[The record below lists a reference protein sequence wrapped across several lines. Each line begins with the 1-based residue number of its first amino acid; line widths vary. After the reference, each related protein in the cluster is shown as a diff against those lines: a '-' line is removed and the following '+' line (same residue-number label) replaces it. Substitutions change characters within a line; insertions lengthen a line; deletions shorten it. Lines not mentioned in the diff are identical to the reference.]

1 MDPGALMPCLA
12 GMCGGPVVGIIVG
25 IARGIPS
32 GTPAV
37 DLLVQPIKGIYWY
50 FVWKQIIKIDNE
62 KKRWVVFGVL
72 TFLLGFFVEQPLCV
86 AGNAFIL
93 KLYDFNPTWPITLGW
108 YSVVYSIFQFVIFG
122 AIIKAF
128 PGLFGWRTNKK
139 KKASAKA

>member
-1 MDPGALMPCLA
+1 MQ
-12 GMCGGPVVGIIVG
+12 
-25 IARGIPS
+25 RGIPS

-93 KLYDFNPTWPITLGW
+93 LPHLAYHTGLVFGGLLDFPIRDLRRYHKG
-108 YSVVYSIFQFVIFG
+108 IPRFVRM
-122 AIIKAF
+122 AH
-128 PGLFGWRTNKK
+128 
-139 KKASAKA
+139 

>member
-1 MDPGALMPCLA
+1 MPCLA

-32 GTPAV
+32 GT
-37 DLLVQPIKGIYWY
+37 
-50 FVWKQIIKIDNE
+50 
-62 KKRWVVFGVL
+62 
-72 TFLLGFFVEQPLCV
+72 
-86 AGNAFIL
+86 
-93 KLYDFNPTWPITLGW
+93 YDFYPTWPITLGW

>member
-1 MDPGALMPCLA
+1 MPCLA

-37 DLLVQPIKGIYWY
+37 DLLVQIKGIYWY

-93 KLYDFNPTWPITLGW
+93 ICMTSTPLGLSHW
-108 YSVVYSIFQFVIFG
+108 VGIRWSTRFS
-122 AIIKAF
+122 
-128 PGLFGWRTNKK
+128 N
-139 KKASAKA
+139 S

>member
-1 MDPGALMPCLA
+1 MVLCLE
-12 GMCGGPVVGIIVG
+12 
-25 IARGIPS
+25 
-32 GTPAV
+32 
-37 DLLVQPIKGIYWY
+37 
-50 FVWKQIIKIDNE
+50 KIDNE

-93 KLYDFNPTWPITLGW
+93 KLYDFYPTWPITLGW

>member
-1 MDPGALMPCLA
+1 MPCLA

-72 TFLLGFFVEQPLCV
+72 IFLLEFFVEQPLCV

-93 KLYDFNPTWPITLGW
+93 NLYDFYPTWPITLGW
-108 YSVVYSIFQFVIFG
+108 YSVVYSIFQFVVFG

>member
-1 MDPGALMPCLA
+1 M
-12 GMCGGPVVGIIVG
+12 
-25 IARGIPS
+25 
-32 GTPAV
+32 
-37 DLLVQPIKGIYWY
+37 QPIKGIYWY

-93 KLYDFNPTWPITLGW
+93 KLYDFYPTWPITLGW

-122 AIIKAF
+122 AIIKHSPVCSDGALTRRKRLPLSKRPISAMSRAF
-128 PGLFGWRTNKK
+128 
-139 KKASAKA
+139 ASAIR